1 MRGYGGKENAPP
13 CRRIERRANARNI
26 MRRFMANGGRVLA
39 GVVVLFAAYV
49 AGALLC
55 GYLFPSAARAN
66 KMEMVTDKIGASV
79 GIFIAGVLLRR
90 YFLRSFGLVLVCLA
104 ATEIVALVI
113 IVMVTGLVSLTLF
126 DITFNLQWLYAMTW
140 NVVIAY
146 LLGATVGHV
155 WDKRADKTL

>member
-1 MRGYGGKENAPP
+1 
-13 CRRIERRANARNI
+13 
-26 MRRFMANGGRVLA
+26 MRRYMANGGRALA
-39 GVVVLFAAYV
+39 GVVLLFLAYV
-49 AGALLC
+49 TGALVC
-55 GYLFPSAARAN
+55 GYLFPCAARAN

-79 GIFIAGVLLRR
+79 GIFIAAVLLRR
-90 YFLRSFGLVLVCLA
+90 YFLRSFGFVLLCLA

-146 LLGATVGHV
+146 LLGAAVGHV
-155 WDKRADKTL
+155 WDKVVGKATH